1 MTEVVDFVVVGAG
14 VMGLCAALAIAQRG
28 HTVRILEADQ
38 LETGP
43 DAGTS
48 RVYAINVAS
57 QQLLNHLGV
66 WEPLSPQMAPYQRM
80 EVWDAHSSAQIDFD
94 ARMLAQDRLGVMLL
108 ESHLKQALF
117 AQIIAR
123 NIPILS
129 KWRCKK
135 IENRPNSIVLHSEQ
149 SSCEARFL
157 LIADGAR
164 SSVRDLLQIPMTTWP
179 YHQHALVATVA
190 VEKPHQRVAY
200 QVFCAGGPLAF
211 LPMVDAHHCSIV
223 WSSEVSHI
231 QQLMTSSESSFLDA
245 LAQAFEYKLGAIKL
259 LTARKSYPLQM
270 QHVQQYVGEHW
281 AIMGDAAHT
290 IHPLAGLGL
299 NLGLADLTAFIALM
313 DKSSS
318 EKRLSSL
325 SLRAYQR
332 QRKYELWQTIL
343 FLQAIHG
350 VFTNKTLPGKLLRRV
365 GLSVCDRLPML
376 KRLFIEQASGV
387 ART

>member
-1 MTEVVDFVVVGAG
+1 
-14 VMGLCAALAIAQRG
+14 
-28 HTVRILEADQ
+28 
-38 LETGP
+38 
-43 DAGTS
+43 
-48 RVYAINVAS
+48 
-57 QQLLNHLGV
+57 
-66 WEPLSPQMAPYQRM
+66 MAPYQRM
-80 EVWDAHSSAQIDFD
+80 EVWDAHSSAKIDFD

-190 VEKPHQRVAY
+190 VEKPHQLVAY
-200 QVFCAGGPLAF
+200 QVFCERGPLAF

-231 QQLMTSSESSFLDA
+231 QQLMTSSESSFLEA

-325 SLRAYQR
+325 SLRAYHR

-387 ART
+387 TRT

>member
-1 MTEVVDFVVVGAG
+1 
-14 VMGLCAALAIAQRG
+14 
-28 HTVRILEADQ
+28 
-38 LETGP
+38 
-43 DAGTS
+43 
-48 RVYAINVAS
+48 
-57 QQLLNHLGV
+57 
-66 WEPLSPQMAPYQRM
+66 
-80 EVWDAHSSAQIDFD
+80 
-94 ARMLAQDRLGVMLL
+94 
-108 ESHLKQALF
+108 
-117 AQIIAR
+117 
-123 NIPILS
+123 
-129 KWRCKK
+129 
-135 IENRPNSIVLHSEQ
+135 
-149 SSCEARFL
+149 
-157 LIADGAR
+157 
-164 SSVRDLLQIPMTTWP
+164 
-179 YHQHALVATVA
+179 
-190 VEKPHQRVAY
+190 
-200 QVFCAGGPLAF
+200 
-211 LPMVDAHHCSIV
+211 
-223 WSSEVSHI
+223 
-231 QQLMTSSESSFLDA
+231 
-245 LAQAFEYKLGAIKL
+245 
-259 LTARKSYPLQM
+259 M